1 MAIKHLDIRNECVVG
16 NKVRCKEYVDNR
28 GIGKGEFVD
37 KKNSKK

>member
-1 MAIKHLDIRNECVVG
+1 MAIRHLDIRNECVVG
-16 NKVRCKEYVDNR
+16 NKVRRKEYVDNR